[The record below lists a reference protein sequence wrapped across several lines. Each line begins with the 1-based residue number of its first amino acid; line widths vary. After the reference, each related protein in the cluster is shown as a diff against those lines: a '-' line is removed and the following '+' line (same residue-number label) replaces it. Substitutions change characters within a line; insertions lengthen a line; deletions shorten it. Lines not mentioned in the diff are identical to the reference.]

1 MIASSER
8 RMREIRTSGAMS
20 GGWKRNFTVTAPV
33 LDSTKSLVDC
43 TAVWA
48 PLETFMGA
56 VSSDLRHIGRHRLDP
71 KMSFVEPFPRF
82 LPHAATAG
90 RTSPVSANNR

>member
-33 LDSTKSLVDC
+33 LDSTKY
-43 TAVWA
+43 
-48 PLETFMGA
+48 
-56 VSSDLRHIGRHRLDP
+56 RGRD
-71 KMSFVEPFPRF
+71 
-82 LPHAATAG
+82 G
-90 RTSPVSANNR
+90 G